1 MGCSNCGRRLLSTEC
16 LARMLRIDFVQ
27 KMPHEPSYAPQTC
40 QSRLIAN
47 SRSSGLPKEN
57 CPTSRLTLIVHETRL
72 GVGCTGQPGDDIEG
86 KLRPHGRD

>member
-1 MGCSNCGRRLLSTEC
+1 MGYSNYGRRLLSTEC

-27 KMPHEPSYAPQTC
+27 RCPTSLVMRHQTC

-72 GVGCTGQPGDDIEG
+72 GNGCTGQPGDDIES
-86 KLRPHGRD
+86 KFRPHGRD